1 MATAK
6 TKTTKPARAAKAAK
20 KTNVIASLC
29 EELKL
34 DAKVARRRLRAAG
47 MKAPYTDTG
56 ACRKALVAADK
67 E

>member
-6 TKTTKPARAAKAAK
+6 KKTTKPAKN
-20 KTNVIASLC
+20 TNVIASIC

-34 DAKVARRRLRAAG
+34 DAKVARLRLRAAG
-47 MKAPYTDTG
+47 MTAPYTDVG

>member
-6 TKTTKPARAAKAAK
+6 KKQTRTRQENKRDRGHLRRTEAR
-20 KTNVIASLC
+20 C
-29 EELKL
+29 EGGTPPPT
-34 DAKVARRRLRAAG
+34 RRRDESPLYRF
-47 MKAPYTDTG
+47 G